1 MPQLYGLHEA
11 LIEQH
16 NEKMAVIARLE
27 ILIRILQKKKPD
39 DIVAQKELKSF
50 AGTAGFVNITAAE
63 FIEVQKEK
71 RTEEY
76 KVLDVI
82 KEMIQEGGI
91 MTP

>member
-27 ILIRILQKKKPD
+27 ILIRILQKKNPD
-39 DIVAQKELKSF
+39 EIVAKKELGSF
-50 AGTAGFVNITAAE
+50 AGTTGFVDVTAAD
-63 FIEVQKEK
+63 FIPVQQEK
-71 RTEEY
+71 LDAEY
-76 KVLDVI
+76 KVLAVI

-91 MTP
+91 ITP

>member
-1 MPQLYGLHEA
+1 MQQLYGLHEA
-11 LIEQH
+11 LVEQH

-63 FIEVQKEK
+63 FIKIQQENLN
-71 RTEEY
+71 EEY
-76 KVLDVI
+76 KVLAVI

-91 MTP
+91 ITP